1 MKRQQGLTMMGFL
14 TLAIVSVFVALL
26 GFKVL
31 PAYLEYFS
39 IQRALSGMAH
49 DMDLQT
55 ATPKEIRS
63 SFDRRAAVDN
73 INVISGQELDIDKE
87 GNQAVVSANY
97 AQKIPLFT
105 NISLYIEFEASTAKR
120 K

>member
-1 MKRQQGLTMMGFL
+1 MMGFL

-26 GFKVL
+26 AFKVL

-39 IQRALSGMAH
+39 IQRALGGMAR
-49 DMDLQT
+49 DLDLQT
-55 ATPKEIRS
+55 TTPKEIRS
-63 SFDRRAAVDN
+63 SFDKRAAVDN
-73 INVISGQELDIDKE
+73 ITVITGQELDIDKE

-97 AQKIPLFT
+97 AQKIPLFA
-105 NISLYIEFEASTAKR
+105 NISVYIEFEASTAKR